1 MIPYYKDLRA
11 FGKHSVR
18 GLLKDSFKFYLVLL
32 SDSQLN
38 DTTRVGGIKKQ
49 LNNNENLYLEIIG
62 KHVNNYEIPPT
73 PF

>member
-1 MIPYYKDLRA
+1 
-11 FGKHSVR
+11 VE
-18 GLLKDSFKFYLVLL
+18 
-32 SDSQLN
+32 
-38 DTTRVGGIKKQ
+38 GIKKQ